1 MSNEH
6 KLNALNTVRSFLV
19 ENEQYGDDWSFEI
32 TQLQHIINDY
42 QKHSLIN
49 WEAGYDAGYQE
60 GINDMKKQSSHKK
73 CITCGYWTGHDTCAR
88 KISRASCVCPSWIG
102 TD

>member
-1 MSNEH
+1 MKEN
-6 KLNALNTVRSFLV
+6 KLSALANVITFLK
-19 ENEQYGDDWSFEI
+19 ENEQYGDDWSAEI
-32 TQLQHIINDY
+32 HQLDQIINDY
-42 QKHSLIN
+42 QKHSLVN

-73 CITCGYWTGHDTCAR
+73 CITCGYWAGDDCVR
-88 KISRASCVCPSWIG
+88 KISRTSCVCPSWIG

>member
-1 MSNEH
+1 MSKEN
-6 KLNALNTVRSFLV
+6 KLNALGNIITFLHD
-19 ENEQYGDDWSFEI
+19 NEQYGDDWSAEI
-32 TQLQHIINDY
+32 HQLNQIIDDY
-42 QKHSLIN
+42 NKHSLVN

-60 GINDMKKQSSHKK
+60 GINDMKKQDSYKR
-73 CITCGYWTGHDTCAR
+73 CISCGYWAGHDTCAK